1 MKTKLIKIIAI
12 FIMLIIFILPT
23 YANADNGFTCHPEH
37 SGTIRGIWNALY
49 HNPKGWLKSDIP
61 SDYANH
67 LWYRGDTN
75 CAEVGHNGDIWA
87 NAHNLA
93 NGAACWGHGEAAE
106 AESPQYTI
114 DVIDI
119 DKDGVTVYSK
129 KDGIYKETDQN
140 KITHCYQL
148 AYLAAQA
155 YQTKQEQG
163 KANMWDCCMKA
174 WWIDHAREF
183 GLDYQQDTSKG
194 KGMCAAFVFGC
205 VNPTGEE
212 WRNGTDAI
220 KNLPLEHN
228 PNTGHGYPLD
238 KFEALLGED
247 TTWGI
252 YEKGNQLT
260 NTNCQ
265 NISSKYAEY
274 ANNVLMNGSNGVFEY
289 HNEMNKSK
297 QSVYEVQKDGI
308 VYSYIGP
315 YNGVYIQNKATS
327 IKVNGSENNV
337 DGYAKKIGGDIYSKD
352 NVNVGGEENF
362 YIVYKGTIDKVDSIE
377 ITPQVQSYA
386 YIRARVVICT
396 GGLDQQRAI
405 YYGEVDN
412 AEVKPISLP
421 GIKKGSLTLI
431 KVDEENPKKT
441 LSGVQFV
448 IKDYQD
454 KCVMKNRYNLWLV
467 YSKNR

>member
-61 SDYANH
+61 SDYYSH

-75 CAEVGHNGDIWA
+75 CAQAGHGGDIWA

-93 NGAACWGHGEAAE
+93 NGAACWGHSEVGHTET
-106 AESPQYTI
+106 PQYTI
-114 DVIDI
+114 MVFDI
-119 DKDGVTVYSK
+119 DKDGVTVYG
-129 KDGIYKETDQN
+129 KDGPYKETDQN
-140 KITHCYQL
+140 KIKHCYQL

-155 YQTKQEQG
+155 YRTSQEQEQT
-163 KANMWDCCMKA
+163 NMWDCCMKA
-174 WWIDHAREF
+174 WWIDHAMEF
-183 GLDYQQDTSKG
+183 GLDYQQDTGG
-194 KGMCAAFVFGC
+194 KGMCAAFEFGC
-205 VNPTGEE
+205 VKPTGDEY
-212 WRNGTDAI
+212 RNGTWDLR
-220 KNLPLEHN
+220 NLKVIHN
-228 PNTGHGYPLD
+228 PDTGHGYSFD

-247 TTWGI
+247 TTWGKGI
-252 YEKGNQLT
+252 YSKGDNLT
-260 NTNCQ
+260 NTRCQ
-265 NISSKYAEY
+265 QISSEY
-274 ANNVLMNGSNGVFEY
+274 ANNLLNNGSNGVFEY

-297 QSVYEVQKDGI
+297 PSVYEVQKDGI

-315 YNGVYIQNKATS
+315 YNGVFIQNKATS
-327 IKVNGSENNV
+327 IRINDSENNV
-337 DGYAKKIGGDIYSKD
+337 VGYAKEKGGTIYNKND
-352 NVNVGGEENF
+352 VNVGGEENF
-362 YIVYKGTIDKVDSIE
+362 YIVYKGTIDKVDSIK

-386 YIRARVVICT
+386 YIRARVVACT